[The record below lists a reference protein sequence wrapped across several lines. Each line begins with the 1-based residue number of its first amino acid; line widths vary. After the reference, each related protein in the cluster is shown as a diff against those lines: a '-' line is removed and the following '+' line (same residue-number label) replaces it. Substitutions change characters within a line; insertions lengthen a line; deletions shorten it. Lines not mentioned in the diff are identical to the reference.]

1 MLYRNIRDVRG
12 QNLGKYNV
20 NTEYTAAA
28 WVSNT
33 VYLVVDVDPVGVFA
47 GAELQTVVHRNRVV
61 RLLLNVNVI
70 SYQRERE
77 RERDM
82 MGKL

>member
-1 MLYRNIRDVRG
+1 MLYRNIRDVRR

-20 NTEYTAAA
+20 NIEYTAAA
-28 WVSNT
+28 CVSNT
-33 VYLVVDVDPVGVFA
+33 EYLVVDVDPVGVFA
-47 GAELQTVVHRNRVV
+47 GTELQTVVHGNRVV

-77 RERDM
+77 RDM
-82 MGKL
+82 MGKS

>member
-1 MLYRNIRDVRG
+1 MLYRNIRDVRW

-20 NTEYTAAA
+20 NIEYTAAA

-33 VYLVVDVDPVGVFA
+33 EYLVIDVDPVGVFA
-47 GAELQTVVHRNRVV
+47 GAELQTVVHGNRVV

-70 SYQRERE
+70 SYQRER
-77 RERDM
+77 DM
-82 MGKL
+82 MGKS